1 MPGHRDGVRVYWYP
15 WERDSSG
22 LFPSSQG
29 ACSPFPGRVFLRGPR
44 SGPWGGPTLLGASS
58 PSGNVLPRL
67 TACRVLLPR
76 GGPIIA
82 HSAGIAPS
90 NPSARS
96 SLSNWRRI
104 RIIGCRAVTEVK
116 PVEVGFA
123 VRGSV
128 CVLRPILPPGAGGAA
143 RPKEERSF
151 LTGIFSCSL

>member
-1 MPGHRDGVRVYWYP
+1 
-15 WERDSSG
+15 
-22 LFPSSQG
+22 
-29 ACSPFPGRVFLRGPR
+29 
-44 SGPWGGPTLLGASS
+44 S

-82 HSAGIAPS
+82 RSAGIAPS

-96 SLSNWRRI
+96 SLSNWRRL

-143 RPKEERSF
+143 RPKEERQNSRANGDMWKF
-151 LTGIFSCSL
+151 GSSVAIAVADRPE